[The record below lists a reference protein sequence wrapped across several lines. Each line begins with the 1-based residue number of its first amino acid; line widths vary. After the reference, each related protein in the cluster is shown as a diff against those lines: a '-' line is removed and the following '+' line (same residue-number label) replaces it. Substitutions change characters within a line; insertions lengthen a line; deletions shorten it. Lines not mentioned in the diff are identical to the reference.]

1 MRNKYYFVKIR
12 GSYVNYLNLFSE
24 PMRLRNTTIEKESIV
39 YTANDVRKI
48 ITLHPEDEIKIE
60 KKY

>member
-1 MRNKYYFVKIR
+1 
-12 GSYVNYLNLFSE
+12 
-24 PMRLRNTTIEKESIV
+24 MRLRNTTIEKESIV
-39 YTANDVRKI
+39 YTANDIRKI